1 MAAGLVLAR
10 LVDQRLILRDLHTG
24 EIIGTILVV
33 EIASTRKIRL
43 GLKMRRD
50 VEVLREEIADEDT
63 RKRASLV

>member
-10 LVDQRLILRDLHTG
+10 LVNQRLILRDLHTG

-33 EIASTRKIRL
+33 EIASTRKISL

>member
-10 LVDQRLILRDLHTG
+10 RVDQRLILRDLHTG

-43 GLKMRRD
+43 GLKMRGD
-50 VEVLREEIADEDT
+50 VEILREEIADEDT